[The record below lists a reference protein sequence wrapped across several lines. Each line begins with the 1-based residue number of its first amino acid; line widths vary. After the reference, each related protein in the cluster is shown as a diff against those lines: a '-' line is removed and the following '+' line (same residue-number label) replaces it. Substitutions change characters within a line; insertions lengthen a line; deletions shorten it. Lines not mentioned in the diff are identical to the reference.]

1 MKDGEDLL
9 DDMKQRPPLIKS
21 FKYAFEGIFN
31 CIRAER
37 NIKIHITAAMLVTIA
52 GAVLHI
58 SKTEWLICLLLFGLI
73 IGLELMNTAVEAVV
87 DLAADG
93 KWYSLA
99 KKAKDTA
106 AGSVLI
112 ASIFAAIIGLII
124 FLPKVISFVR
134 VLLI

>member
-1 MKDGEDLL
+1 
-9 DDMKQRPPLIKS
+9 MKQRPPLIKS